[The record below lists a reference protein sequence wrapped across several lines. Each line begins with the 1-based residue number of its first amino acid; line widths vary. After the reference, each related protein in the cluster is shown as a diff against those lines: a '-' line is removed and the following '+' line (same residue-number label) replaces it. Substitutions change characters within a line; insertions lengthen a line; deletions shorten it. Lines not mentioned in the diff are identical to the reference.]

1 VGDMVSMRWLITSGD
16 VPDDRKRHEIRNLN
30 ALLGYCETTTCRR
43 SLLLGWFGEHH
54 EGGCGNC
61 DNCERPPESWDGTD
75 AARKALSCVY
85 RTGQRFGV
93 AHLIDVLRAND
104 TEKVRRNGHDRV
116 STWGIGTDLDQ
127 RTWQAVFR
135 QLVAAGMVEASDRH
149 GSLRLTADATPV
161 LRGERE
167 VRFRTDPG
175 RPRRARASTAAI
187 DAPLDDDAQ
196 VRFELLRRW
205 RAAEAKEQGVPAY
218 VIFPDRTL
226 ASIAAAPPAD
236 RDDLL
241 AVSGVGATKLERYGD
256 AVMRVL
262 TEAVTP

>member
-1 VGDMVSMRWLITSGD
+1 VRCASAPIPAVHG
-16 VPDDRKRHEIRNLN
+16 
-30 ALLGYCETTTCRR
+30 
-43 SLLLGWFGEHH
+43 
-54 EGGCGNC
+54 
-61 DNCERPPESWDGTD
+61 
-75 AARKALSCVY
+75 AR
-85 RTGQRFGV
+85 
-93 AHLIDVLRAND
+93 
-104 TEKVRRNGHDRV
+104 
-116 STWGIGTDLDQ
+116 
-127 RTWQAVFR
+127 
-135 QLVAAGMVEASDRH
+135 
-149 GSLRLTADATPV
+149 
-161 LRGERE
+161 
-167 VRFRTDPG
+167 G
-175 RPRRARASTAAI
+175 RP
-187 DAPLDDDAQ
+187 PLDDDAQ